1 MMKWL
6 IAGMLA
12 LMSLSL
18 AEEKV
23 HAQAQTAPAD
33 MESVLVYR
41 SLAVTVN
48 KSVIIHL
55 PKRAITV
62 VVTQPQ
68 IAEAVLVAPNQLL
81 INGKS
86 VGATSLVVWTEEP
99 TARKK

>member
-1 MMKWL
+1 MVKWL
-6 IAGMLA
+6 ASGMLA
-12 LMSLSL
+12 LSFLSF
-18 AEEKV
+18 AEKKV

-41 SLAVTVN
+41 SIAVTVN

-55 PKRAITV
+55 PKRAIRV

-68 IAEAVLVAPNQLL
+68 IAEAVLIAPNQLL

-86 VGATSLVVWTEEP
+86 VGTTSLVVWTEEP
-99 TARKK
+99 AARKK